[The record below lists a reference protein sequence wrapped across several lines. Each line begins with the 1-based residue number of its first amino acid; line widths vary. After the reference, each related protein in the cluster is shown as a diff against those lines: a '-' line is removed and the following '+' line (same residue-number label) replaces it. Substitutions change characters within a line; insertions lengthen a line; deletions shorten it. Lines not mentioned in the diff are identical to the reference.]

1 MKPQEIPPIL
11 QQILHF
17 CLSGDFLTLFCTLQ
31 KYFDDKYHLD
41 QSNDENFGF
50 EIGMMFYY
58 QLSIHIVNQFV
69 SSSKYLHLI
78 LNWIFRRC

>member
-17 CLSGDFLTLFCTLQ
+17 CSSGDFLTLFCTLQ
-31 KYFDDKYHLD
+31 KYFDDKYHLE
-41 QSNDENFGF
+41 QSNDENFGL

-58 QLSIHIVNQFV
+58 QLYITLYI
-69 SSSKYLHLI
+69 LLI
-78 LNWIFRRC
+78 NLYQVLNIYI